1 MTTINNS
8 ENLIEKVGGI
18 EKVREI
24 AFDPLHPQMT
34 HVSNDGRHWVNE
46 AFAHIPEIQCQIESM
61 IRIDDLRTAI
71 AEQDSREFKVGDL
84 VVHPKFDNKKIY
96 EIIEIKGDLFTVF
109 YDRNSHSFRSDLRH
123 ATPEEIKAGHRLEA
137 ERHG

>member
-8 ENLIEKVGGI
+8 QLIEKVGGI
-18 EKVREI
+18 ERAREI

-46 AFAHIPEIQCQIESM
+46 AFAHIPEILCQIESM

-71 AEQDSREFKVGDL
+71 AEHDTDNCSDIRNHVSPSTVVTDL
-84 VVHPKFDNKKIY
+84 HVNETDKLN
-96 EIIEIKGDLFTVF
+96 
-109 YDRNSHSFRSDLRH
+109 
-123 ATPEEIKAGHRLEA
+123 RL
-137 ERHG
+137 G